1 LLNGELVSVFFVGFF
16 FNFPAVIR
24 WRNHDFGFSF
34 ELLYTKSVFM
44 KKTFAIQTFAVD
56 ALLILLSY
64 VVFLLVF

>member
-1 LLNGELVSVFFVGFF
+1 
-16 FNFPAVIR
+16 
-24 WRNHDFGFSF
+24 
-34 ELLYTKSVFM
+34 M